1 MNQAREKLAIS
12 RYHLGDLPH
21 SDAAQKHW
29 KMQEEKFQ
37 SSVIDVNQRIDN
49 FNLIVPILNKQ
60 MVHYDSDRE
69 IKNIFWDC
77 EKYISPNCDLSQYLP
92 HYRGHVVTAKHETIP
107 WKEVWK
113 DIKGLFKSWLR
124 ALVLLGLFKSWLRAL
139 VLLGL
144 FKSWLRALVLLRSF
158 KSWSRALVLLGLF
171 KSD

>member
-1 MNQAREKLAIS
+1 MHSVFSQERIIDMLLSFRSEMNQAREKLAIS
-12 RYHLGDLPH
+12 RYHLGDPPH

-60 MVHYDSDRE
+60 MVHYDSERE
-69 IKNIFWDC
+69 MKNIFCDC

-107 WKEVWK
+107 WREVWK
-113 DIKGLFKSWLR
+113 DIKGLFKS
-124 ALVLLGLFKSWLRAL
+124 
-139 VLLGL
+139 
-144 FKSWLRALVLLRSF
+144 
-158 KSWSRALVLLGLF
+158 
-171 KSD
+171 